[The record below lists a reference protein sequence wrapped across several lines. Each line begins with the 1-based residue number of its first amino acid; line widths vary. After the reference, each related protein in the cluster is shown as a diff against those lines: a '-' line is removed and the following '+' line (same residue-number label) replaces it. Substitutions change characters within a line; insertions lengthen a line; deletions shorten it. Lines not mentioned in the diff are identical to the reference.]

1 MKGTTRVIATS
12 DYLINV
18 DASAT
23 KSGGYTLP
31 AVFEVVV
38 AAKGDEPAVFDG
50 TRFHTWHE
58 WAHDARALA
67 RAFQEMG
74 VSAGD
79 VVAVHLPN
87 SWEYLIGHVAIAM
100 IGAVMMPIH
109 MAYGE
114 HELRVLLERTSAS
127 ALVMPASYHKRDLL
141 AVGQRLLA
149 TQPSLRHLLLVGT
162 KEQTDIS
169 SIDELVRQWAGMS
182 PRPVHITPDDPFALL
197 ASSGTTSLRPKICM
211 HSHNGLLSNASAA
224 AIDGRAREDDTLVS
238 ASPFTHAFGLFS
250 IHLSIFSRGRQA
262 LLPGW
267 NLDDFLDVAHR
278 SGATVAFLVPAQL
291 RDVCAH
297 LDTHSDAPR
306 IRLREVRSGG
316 AKVPAT
322 LVADAR
328 RLLGAGVIVQW
339 GMSEVGA
346 GTFTRPDDPP
356 EAASSSIGRPVTHG
370 EFLIADDNGQELPS
384 GESGELWYRSP
395 YMFRGYLHDPELT
408 RQAVTADGWLRT
420 SDLASRNED
429 GNIAYQGRRTELIN
443 RGGLKF
449 SAVEVESLL
458 SDMPQ
463 LNQFAVISRPD
474 PRLGERAY
482 LVAAV
487 RPGSTITLDDVVAHL
502 AAKGL
507 AKYKWPEDLILIE
520 ELPSTATG
528 KIARARLIDQLKTIS
543 TS

>member
-1 MKGTTRVIATS
+1 VITTS
-12 DYLINV
+12 DYLIDV
-18 DASAT
+18 DTNAAQAD
-23 KSGGYTLP
+23 GYTLP
-31 AVFEVVV
+31 AVFEAVVT
-38 AAKGDEPAVFDG
+38 AKGDEPAVFDG
-50 TRFHTWHE
+50 TRFHSWNE

-67 RAFQEMG
+67 RALQEMG
-74 VSAGD
+74 ISAGD

-87 SWEYLIGHVAIAM
+87 SWEYLIAHVAIAS

-114 HELRVLLERTSAS
+114 HELRVLLERTSAA
-127 ALVMPASYHKRDLL
+127 ALIIPASYHKRDLL
-141 AVGQRLLA
+141 AMGQRLLA
-149 TQPSLRHLLLVGT
+149 AQPSLRHLLLAGA
-162 KEQTDIS
+162 KGQTEIPG
-169 SIDELVRQWAGMS
+169 IDELVQQWAGMS
-182 PRPVHITPDDPFALL
+182 PHPVQITPDDPFALL
-197 ASSGTTSLRPKICM
+197 ASSGTTSLRPKICI
-211 HSHNGLLSNASAA
+211 HSHNGLLGNASAA
-224 AIDGRAREDDTLVS
+224 VSDARARADDTLVS
-238 ASPFTHAFGLFS
+238 ASPFTHAFGLLS
-250 IHLSIFSRGRQA
+250 IHMSIFSGGRQA

-267 NLDDFLDVAHR
+267 NLDAFLDVAHR

-291 RDVCAH
+291 RDVCAY

-306 IRLREVRSGG
+306 IKLREVRSGG
-316 AKVPAT
+316 AKVPTT

-328 RLLGAGVIVQW
+328 HLLGAGVIVQW

-356 EAASSSIGRPVTHG
+356 EAASSSIGRPVSKG
-370 EFLIADDNGQELPS
+370 EFLIADDNSEAVPE
-384 GESGELWYRSP
+384 GETGELLYRSP

-408 RQAVTADGWLRT
+408 RQAITADGWLHT
-420 SDLASRNED
+420 SDLASRNAD

-482 LVAAV
+482 LVAAL
-487 RPGSTITLDDVVAHL
+487 RPGSTITLADVVAHL
-502 AAKGL
+502 EAKGL
-507 AKYKWPEDLILIE
+507 AKYKWPEDLIVVE

-528 KIARARLIDQLKTIS
+528 KIARARLINQLKTR
-543 TS
+543 TDA

>member
-1 MKGTTRVIATS
+1 VITTS
-12 DYLINV
+12 DYFINV
-18 DASAT
+18 DPGSAEPA
-23 KSGGYTLP
+23 GYTFP
-31 AVFEVVV
+31 AIFAEVV
-38 AAKGDEPAVFDG
+38 AARGDEWAVFDG
-50 TRFHTWHE
+50 THFRSWHE
-58 WAHDARALA
+58 WAHDANALA
-67 RAFQEMG
+67 RALQEIG
-74 VSAGD
+74 IAAGD

-87 SWEYLIGHVAIAM
+87 SWEYLIAHVAIAS
-100 IGAVMMPIH
+100 IGAVMLPIH

-114 HELRVLLERTSAS
+114 HELRVLLERTSAA
-127 ALVMPASYHKRDLL
+127 ALLMPASYHQRDLW
-141 AVGQRLLA
+141 AMGQRLQA
-149 TQPSLRHLLLVGT
+149 AQPSLRHLLLDRANG
-162 KEQTDIS
+162 QS
-169 SIDELVRQWAGMS
+169 GPPGIDELVRQWAGA
-182 PRPVHITPDDPFALL
+182 RPHPVSVTPDDPFVLL
-197 ASSGTTSLRPKICM
+197 ASSGTTSLRPKICI
-211 HSHNGLLSNASAA
+211 HSHRGLLGNASATA
-224 AIDGRAREDDTLVS
+224 LDGLARENDTLIS
-238 ASPFTHAFGLFS
+238 ASPFTHAFGLLS

-267 NLDDFLDVAHR
+267 KLDAFLDLAHR
-278 SGATVAFLVPAQL
+278 AEATVAFLVPAQL
-291 RDVCAH
+291 RDVCTYLETQSEA
-297 LDTHSDAPR
+297 DR
-306 IRLREVRSGG
+306 IKLREVRSGG

-356 EAASSSIGRPVTHG
+356 AAASTSIGQPVTG
-370 EFLIADDNGQELPS
+370 ASSLIADDNGRPVAH
-384 GESGELWYRSP
+384 GETGELWYRSP
-395 YMFRGYLHDPELT
+395 YMFRGYLYDAELT
-408 RQAVTADGWLRT
+408 RQAVTPDGWLRT
-420 SDLASRNED
+420 GDLASHNED

-487 RPGSTITLDDVVAHL
+487 RPGSTITLDEVIAHL
-502 AAKGL
+502 AARGL
-507 AKYKWPEDLILIE
+507 AKYKWPEDLILVE

-528 KIARARLIDQLKTIS
+528 KIARVRLIKQLEARADI
-543 TS
+543 

>member
-1 MKGTTRVIATS
+1 MTVVTTS

-18 DASAT
+18 GTGTAKPA
-23 KSGGYTLP
+23 GYTLP
-31 AVFEVVV
+31 EVFATVV

-50 TRFHTWHE
+50 ARFRSWNE
-58 WAHDARALA
+58 WSHDANALA
-67 RAFQEMG
+67 RALQELG
-74 VSAGD
+74 IAAGD
-79 VVAVHLPN
+79 VIAVHLPN
-87 SWEYLIGHVAIAM
+87 SWEYLIAHVAIAT

-127 ALVMPASYHKRDLL
+127 ALIMPASYHKRDLL
-141 AVGQRLLA
+141 AMGQRLLA
-149 TQPSLRHLLLVGT
+149 AQPSLRHLLFVGAAG
-162 KEQTDIS
+162 QTNTPGVD
-169 SIDELVRQWAGMS
+169 DLVRQWAGAS
-182 PRPVHITPDDPFALL
+182 PRPVPVTPDDPFMLL
-197 ASSGTTSLRPKICM
+197 ASSGTTSLRPKICI
-211 HSHNGLLSNASAA
+211 HSHNGLLSNASATA
-224 AIDGRAREDDTLVS
+224 RDAGAREDDTLVS
-238 ASPFTHAFGLFS
+238 ASPFTHAFGLLS

-267 NLDDFLDVAHR
+267 NLDAFLDIAHR
-278 SGATVAFLVPAQL
+278 ASTTVAFLVPAQL
-291 RDVCAH
+291 RDVCAY
-297 LDTHSDAPR
+297 LDTHSEAPR
-306 IRLREVRSGG
+306 IKLREVRSGG

-356 EAASSSIGRPVTHG
+356 EAASTSIGRPITNA
-370 EFLIADDNGQELPS
+370 EFLIADDNGAVVPD
-384 GESGELWYRSP
+384 GETGELWYRSP

-408 RQAVTADGWLRT
+408 RQAITPDGWLRT

-429 GNIAYQGRRTELIN
+429 GNITYQGRRTELIN

-487 RPGSTITLDDVVAHL
+487 RPGRTITLEDVVAHL
-502 AAKGL
+502 ATKGL
-507 AKYKWPEDLILIE
+507 AKYKWPEDLLLVK

-528 KIARARLIDQLKTIS
+528 KIARALLINQLETQADK
-543 TS
+543 